1 MAFPIQQSVI
11 DFHTKFGHPV
21 RDIPQT
27 ITEGEAV
34 QAYGFIEEEV
44 DELHAA
50 LYSKEYGTCGED
62 FPCCSFENDIY
73 TPCLVEIADAL
84 GDIVFTA
91 YGMAVRHG
99 IDLDLVL
106 KEICESNMSKE
117 ANGLGKIKKGADYF
131 PPNIARALSM

>member
-11 DFHTKFGHPV
+11 DFHKKFGHPV
-21 RDIPQT
+21 RDTPQT
-27 ITEGEAV
+27 ITEEEADL
-34 QAYGFIEEEV
+34 AFDFIAEEV
-44 DELHAA
+44 NELWEDG
-50 LYSKEYGTCGED
+50 LFPVKPCDDCFCGEKGCG
-62 FPCCSFENDIY
+62 PRQYKPNV
-73 TPCLVEIADAL
+73 VEIADAL

-117 ANGLGKIKKGADYF
+117 ANGQGKIKKGPDYF